1 VLQLDQITGPN
12 TDEVPR
18 TAIQPRES
26 GSSKERVKIPR
37 APSTKE
43 LGPCRSKWPSQCTQ
57 LTRLGDLTRM
67 DKNGL
72 QKNIP
77 IANGNDANGALSAST
92 FSLKALQESSSEPV
106 FLRGARY
113 FLRNRVSGYK
123 ELDNQHVE
131 AQVEGSGEDP
141 YTLSIEFS
149 SPQSFV
155 SNCSCPYFEDVCK
168 HAVAVVLTYIQR
180 RDRNLRN
187 TIKQIL
193 EERPREPRQTF
204 SEVKAEDFLNTK
216 ELTLPEEIPFTLG
229 MLILP
234 KPLALIL
241 GMLPTSP
248 SGKVTILKIPEPVV
262 STLPEGSPLRSLAD
276 YLLRVP
282 QTTSGPAGGHRVP
295 LGDEGIVLDFVR
307 YAANLVNVQT
317 GAPIA
322 FSDQRPKVHVELA
335 EQEEG
340 ALSLTLMATL
350 GERTLKDPMFV
361 FGSPSWAL
369 ENNVFYKLSDE
380 AEPPGSLMRMLQSD
394 GKAIIKA
401 DQVPGFLTRQYPALK
416 NHPALRVLKEETFP
430 TVVSS
435 APSVVIA
442 LSEQESTTTQ
452 GVSQLQLRLGFRYG
466 PMVVPSQSL
475 NLDGTQVHEHYV
487 TEEGQSL
494 WIRRM
499 ATEEQQLRQLLSNM
513 QPDRVR
519 ADQFFFSD
527 DRALDVLRWLQDYG
541 DNWEVSGYEKLTRY
555 RLAAEPLTLHA
566 HLALNDSGQFNLE
579 LYGACGS
586 SKLTWESLVALM
598 EQRRAYAALEDQTS
612 VRIPERSIT
621 RLLNHTDLINSQ
633 NRTAAG
639 TRTFKGARPLYQLVA
654 VVEALKAEEVQVH
667 LDPAL
672 EIFFQQ
678 LYSPEL
684 IQPPA
689 LPPHLKAELRPYQKA
704 GYTWITFLG
713 RYGLGGILADDMGL
727 GKTLQTLTMLM
738 AYHHEHPEAPPSLV
752 IVPTSV
758 VYNWQEEAEKFTPKL
773 RTALYLGTDREKILN
788 GKTKGPKPQVIFTSY
803 GIIRRDYLLLKEN
816 PFSYV
821 VLDEA
826 QNIKNPESVGAQAV
840 KALQANHTL
849 ALSGTPVENRLV
861 ELWSLFDFLMPGHL
875 NTLVRFQEE
884 FEKPISLG
892 LPEAAQKLRQRV
904 QPFILRRL
912 KTDVEKDLPRKT
924 EIISYCDLGTQQK
937 ALYQKMLEACRDQIF
952 GEVAQRG
959 IAASQMSVLA
969 ALLRLRQVCCDPRLV
984 QGTESAKGKNF
995 TLDDSAKLLE
1005 VMEFI
1010 ETLIAEKH
1018 RVLVFSQFV
1027 QMLTLVREA
1036 LNIKGYRY
1044 EYLDGQTP
1052 PEQRKEKVNR
1062 FNGDESIPIFLI
1074 SLKAGGTGLNL
1085 TGADYVIH
1093 YDPWWNPAVEAQ
1105 ATDRAYR
1112 IGQTRP
1118 VFSYKFIT
1126 RGTIEEKVLK
1136 LQRSKTELAEMVLGT
1151 DQSFAKTLTQKDLE
1165 FLFAP

>member
-1 VLQLDQITGPN
+1 
-12 TDEVPR
+12 VPPSK
-18 TAIQPRES
+18 TQMTCL
-26 GSSKERVKIPR
+26 GTSS
-37 APSTKE
+37 
-43 LGPCRSKWPSQCTQ
+43 
-57 LTRLGDLTRM
+57 RM
-67 DKNGL
+67 DKNRL
-72 QKNIP
+72 QKNGP
-77 IANGNDANGALSAST
+77 TSSAEQGNGAGSPST

-113 FLRNRVSGYK
+113 FLRNRVSVYK
-123 ELDNQHVE
+123 EVDSQHVE

-141 YTLSIEFS
+141 YALSIEFPT
-149 SPQSFV
+149 PQSFV
-155 SNCSCPYFEDVCK
+155 SDCSCPYFEDVCK

-193 EERPREPRQTF
+193 EERPREPRQNF
-204 SEVKAEDFLNTK
+204 SEIKAEEFLNSTG
-216 ELTLPEEIPFTLG
+216 LTLPEELPFTLG

-241 GMLPTSP
+241 GMLPSAP
-248 SGKVTILKIPEPVV
+248 SGKITILKIPEPVV
-262 STLPEGSPLRSLAD
+262 STLQEGSPLRSLAD

-295 LGDEGIVLDFVR
+295 IGDEGIVLDFVR

-317 GAPIA
+317 GASIS
-322 FSDQRPKVHVELA
+322 FSDQRPVVHIEIA
-335 EQEEG
+335 EKEEG
-340 ALSLTLMATL
+340 ALNLALVATL
-350 GERTLKDPMFV
+350 GDRTLKDPIFV
-361 FGSPSWAL
+361 LGSRSWVL
-369 ENNVFYKLSDE
+369 ENNVFYALSHE
-380 AEPPGSLMRMLQSD
+380 VEPPAALIRMIQSD
-394 GKAIIKA
+394 GKGIIKA

-416 NHPALRVLKEETFP
+416 NHESLRIQNEDTFP

-435 APSVVIA
+435 APSVVML
-442 LSEQESTTTQ
+442 LSEQESTTAQ
-452 GVSQLQLRLGFRYG
+452 GITQLQLRLGFRYG

-487 TEEGQSL
+487 TEQGQSL

-541 DNWEVSGYEKLTRY
+541 DSWEIAGYEQLSRY
-555 RLAAEPLTLHA
+555 RLAAEPLVLNA
-566 HLALNDSGQFNLE
+566 KLALNEAGQFNLE
-579 LYGACGS
+579 LYGSCGA
-586 SKLTWESLVALM
+586 SKLTWESLTSLM
-598 EQRRAYAALEDQTS
+598 EQRRAYATLEDQTS
-612 VRIPERSIT
+612 VRIPERPIT
-621 RLLNHTDLINSQ
+621 RLLNHTDLINPQ
-633 NRTAAG
+633 NRTTSG
-639 TRTFKGARPLYQLVA
+639 NRTFKGARPLYQLVA
-654 VVEALKAEEVQVH
+654 VVEALKLEDVQVH
-667 LDPAL
+667 LDSAL
-672 EIFFQQ
+672 EAFFQQ

-689 LPPHLKAELRPYQKA
+689 LPPHLKAELRPYQRA
-704 GYTWITFLG
+704 GYTWISFLA

-773 RTALYLGTDREKILN
+773 RTVLYLGTDREKIL
-788 GKTKGPKPQVIFTSY
+788 KPMTKGPKPQVILTSY
-803 GIIRRDYLLLKEN
+803 GIIRRDYALLQET

-849 ALSGTPVENRLV
+849 ALSGTPVENRLL

-875 NTLVRFQEE
+875 NTLARFQEE

-937 ALYQKMLEACRDQIF
+937 ALYQKMLEACRDQLF

-959 IAASQMSVLA
+959 LAASQMSVLA
-969 ALLRLRQVCCDPRLV
+969 ALLRLRQVCCDPRLL
-984 QGTESAKGKNF
+984 QGTEHATGKNF
-995 TLDDSAKLLE
+995 ALDDSAKLLD
-1005 VMEFI
+1005 VLEFI
-1010 ETLIAEKH
+1010 ETLIEEKH
-1018 RVLVFSQFV
+1018 RVLIFSQFV

-1036 LNIKGYRY
+1036 LNVRGHRY

-1165 FLFAP
+1165 FLFA

>member
-1 VLQLDQITGPN
+1 
-12 TDEVPR
+12 
-18 TAIQPRES
+18 
-26 GSSKERVKIPR
+26 
-37 APSTKE
+37 
-43 LGPCRSKWPSQCTQ
+43 
-57 LTRLGDLTRM
+57 M
-67 DKNGL
+67 DKNRL
-72 QKNIP
+72 QKNSP
-77 IANGNDANGALSAST
+77 ASPSNHENGVSGTSP
-92 FSLKALQESSSEPV
+92 FSLKALQESASEPV

-123 ELDNQHVE
+123 ELDSQHIE

-141 YTLSIEFS
+141 YTLSIAFS
-149 SPQSFV
+149 SPQNFT

-193 EERPREPRQTF
+193 EDRPREPRQNS
-204 SEVKAEDFLNTK
+204 SEIKAEEFLNSKGLSVPK
-216 ELTLPEEIPFTLG
+216 ELPFTLG

-241 GMLPTSP
+241 GMIPNSP

-295 LGDEGIVLDFVR
+295 IGDEGIVLDFVR

-317 GAPIA
+317 GAAIT
-322 FSDQRPKVHVELA
+322 FSDQHPKVHVEIA

-340 ALSLTLMATL
+340 ALSLTLVATL
-350 GERTLKDPMFV
+350 GDLTLKDPMFV
-361 FGSPSWAL
+361 LGAQSWVL
-369 ENNVFYKLSDE
+369 GNNVFYALSDE
-380 AEPPGSLMRMLQSD
+380 AEPPAALMRMIQSD
-394 GKAIIKA
+394 GKGIIKA
-401 DQVPGFLTRQYPALK
+401 DQVPGFLTRQYPTLK
-416 NHPALRVLKEETFP
+416 NHASLRVLKEDTFP

-435 APSVVIA
+435 PPSVVIT
-442 LSEQESTTTQ
+442 LSEQESTTNQ
-452 GVSQLQLRLGFRYG
+452 GISQLQLRLGFRYG

-487 TEEGQSL
+487 TEQGQSL

-541 DNWEVSGYEKLTRY
+541 SNWEISGYEQLTRY
-555 RLAAEPLTLHA
+555 RLAAEPFILHANLTL
-566 HLALNDSGQFNLE
+566 NDAGQFHLE
-579 LYGACGS
+579 LYGLCGA
-586 SKLTWESLVALM
+586 SKLAWESLVALM
-598 EQRRAYAALEDQTS
+598 DQRRAYAALEDQTS
-612 VRIPERSIT
+612 VRIPERRIT
-621 RLLNHTDLINSQ
+621 RLLNHPDLVNPQ
-633 NRTAAG
+633 NRTASG

-654 VVEALKAEEVQVH
+654 VVEALKAEEVQFH
-667 LDPAL
+667 LDSTL
-672 EIFFQQ
+672 ETFFQQ

-689 LPPHLKAELRPYQKA
+689 LPPGLKAELRPYQIA
-704 GYTWITFLG
+704 GYTWISFLE

-788 GKTKGPKPQVIFTSY
+788 SKTKGPKIQVIFTSY
-803 GIIRRDYLLLKEN
+803 GIIRRDYTLLKET

-849 ALSGTPVENRLV
+849 ALSGTPVENRLL

-875 NTLVRFQEE
+875 STMDHFQEE

-924 EIISYCDLGTQQK
+924 EIVSYCDLGTQQK
-937 ALYQKMLEACRDQIF
+937 ALYQKTLEDCRDQIF
-952 GEVAQRG
+952 GEIAQRG
-959 IAASQMSVLA
+959 FAASQMSVLA
-969 ALLRLRQVCCDPRLV
+969 ALLRLRQVCCDPRLLK
-984 QGTESAKGKNF
+984 GTENAIGKNF

-1005 VMEFI
+1005 VLEFI

-1027 QMLTLVREA
+1027 QMLTLIREA
-1036 LNIKGYRY
+1036 LNVRGYRY

-1062 FNGDESIPIFLI
+1062 YNTDESIPIFLI

-1136 LQRSKTELAEMVLGT
+1136 LQRTKTELAEMVLGT

-1165 FLFAP
+1165 FLFTP

>member
-1 VLQLDQITGPN
+1 
-12 TDEVPR
+12 
-18 TAIQPRES
+18 
-26 GSSKERVKIPR
+26 
-37 APSTKE
+37 
-43 LGPCRSKWPSQCTQ
+43 
-57 LTRLGDLTRM
+57 M
-67 DKNGL
+67 DTNRL
-72 QKNIP
+72 QKNSP
-77 IANGNDANGALSAST
+77 ASPPNNGNGVSSTNT
-92 FSLKALQESSSEPV
+92 FSLKSLQESASEPV

-123 ELDNQHVE
+123 ELDSQHVE

-141 YTLSIEFS
+141 YTLSIEFPT
-149 SPQSFV
+149 PQSFI

-193 EERPREPRQTF
+193 EDRPREPRQNS
-204 SEVKAEDFLNTK
+204 SEIKVEEFLNSKGLSVPT
-216 ELTLPEEIPFTLG
+216 ELPFTLG

-241 GMLPTSP
+241 GMLPSSP

-295 LGDEGIVLDFVR
+295 IGDEGIVLDFVR
-307 YAANLVNVQT
+307 YAANLVNVQS
-317 GAPIA
+317 GATIT
-322 FSDQRPKVHVELA
+322 FSDQRPKVHVEIA

-340 ALSLTLMATL
+340 ALSLTLVATL
-350 GERTLKDPMFV
+350 GDRALKDPMFV
-361 FGSPSWAL
+361 LGSRSWAL
-369 ENNVFYKLSDE
+369 ENNVFYALSDE
-380 AEPPGSLMRMLQSD
+380 AEPPAALMRMIQSD
-394 GKAIIKA
+394 GKGIIKA

-416 NHPALRVLKEETFP
+416 NHTSLRILKEETFP

-435 APSVVIA
+435 PPSVVML

-452 GVSQLQLRLGFRYG
+452 GNTQLQLRLGFRYG

-487 TEEGQSL
+487 TEQGQSL

-541 DNWEVSGYEKLTRY
+541 SNWEISGYEQLTRY
-555 RLAAEPLTLHA
+555 RLAAEPFTLHA
-566 HLALNDSGQFNLE
+566 NLALNDSGQFNLE
-579 LYGACGS
+579 LYGACGA
-586 SKLTWESLVALM
+586 SKLAWESLVALM
-598 EQRRAYAALEDQTS
+598 EQRRTYAALEDQTS

-621 RLLNHTDLINSQ
+621 RLLNHPDLINPQ
-633 NRTAAG
+633 NRTASGA
-639 TRTFKGARPLYQLVA
+639 RTFKGARPLYQLVA
-654 VVEALKAEEVQVH
+654 VVEALKAEEVHVH
-667 LDPAL
+667 LDSAL
-672 EIFFQQ
+672 ETFFQQ

-689 LPPHLKAELRPYQKA
+689 LPPGLKAELRPYQRA
-704 GYTWITFLG
+704 GYTWISFLE

-727 GKTLQTLTMLM
+727 GKTLQTLTMLL
-738 AYHHEHPEAPPSLV
+738 AYYHEHPEAPPSLV

-758 VYNWQEEAEKFTPKL
+758 VYNWQEEAQKFTPKL

-788 GKTKGPKPQVIFTSY
+788 AKTKGPKIQVIFTSY
-803 GIIRRDYLLLKEN
+803 GIVRRDYALLKET

-849 ALSGTPVENRLV
+849 ALSGTPVENRLL

-875 NTLVRFQEE
+875 NTMARFQEE

-937 ALYQKMLEACRDQIF
+937 ALYQKTLEACRDQIF

-959 IAASQMSVLA
+959 LAASQMSVLA
-969 ALLRLRQVCCDPRLV
+969 ALLRLRQVCCDPRLL
-984 QGTESAKGKNF
+984 QGTEHAIGKNF

-1036 LNIKGYRY
+1036 LNIRGYRY

-1062 FNGDESIPIFLI
+1062 YNSDESIPIFLI

-1165 FLFAP
+1165 FLFAT

>member
-1 VLQLDQITGPN
+1 
-12 TDEVPR
+12 
-18 TAIQPRES
+18 
-26 GSSKERVKIPR
+26 
-37 APSTKE
+37 
-43 LGPCRSKWPSQCTQ
+43 
-57 LTRLGDLTRM
+57 M
-67 DKNGL
+67 DKNRL
-72 QKNIP
+72 QKNSP
-77 IANGNDANGALSAST
+77 TSPSKNGNGVSGTST
-92 FSLKALQESSSEPV
+92 FSLKALQESASEAV

-123 ELDNQHVE
+123 ELDSQHVE

-149 SPQSFV
+149 TPESFT

-193 EERPREPRQTF
+193 ENRPREPRQN
-204 SEVKAEDFLNTK
+204 SPEIKAEEFLNSKGLSVPK
-216 ELTLPEEIPFTLG
+216 ELPFTLG
-229 MLILP
+229 LLILP

-241 GMLPTSP
+241 GMLPNSP

-262 STLPEGSPLRSLAD
+262 STLPEDSPLRSLAD
-276 YLLRVP
+276 YLLRIP

-295 LGDEGIVLDFVR
+295 IGDEGIVLDFVR

-317 GAPIA
+317 GAAIT
-322 FSDQRPKVHVELA
+322 FSDQCPKVHVEIA

-340 ALSLTLMATL
+340 ALSLTLVATL
-350 GERTLKDPMFV
+350 GDRTLKDPLFV
-361 FGSPSWAL
+361 LGSRSWVL
-369 ENNVFYKLSDE
+369 ENNVFYALSDE
-380 AEPPGSLMRMLQSD
+380 AEPPAALMRMIQSD
-394 GKAIIKA
+394 GKGIIKA

-416 NHPALRVLKEETFP
+416 NHPSLRILKEDTFP

-435 APSVVIA
+435 PPSVVIM
-442 LSEQESTTTQ
+442 LSEQESTTIQ
-452 GVSQLQLRLGFRYG
+452 GISQLQLRLGFRYG

-487 TEEGQSL
+487 TEQGQSL

-541 DNWEVSGYEKLTRY
+541 SNWEISGYEQLTRY
-555 RLAAEPLTLHA
+555 QLAAEPFTLHA
-566 HLALNDSGQFNLE
+566 NLALNDSGQFNLE
-579 LYGACGS
+579 IYGLCDA
-586 SKLTWESLVALM
+586 SKVAWESLVTLM
-598 EQRRAYAALEDQTS
+598 DQRRAYAALDNQTS
-612 VRIPERSIT
+612 VRIPERSIN
-621 RLLNHTDLINSQ
+621 RLLNHPDLINPQS
-633 NRTAAG
+633 RTASGA
-639 TRTFKGARPLYQLVA
+639 RTFKGARPLYQLVA

-667 LDPAL
+667 LDSAL
-672 EIFFQQ
+672 ETFFQQ
-678 LYSPEL
+678 LYAPEL

-689 LPPHLKAELRPYQKA
+689 LPLGLKAELRPYQRA
-704 GYTWITFLG
+704 GYTWISFLE

-727 GKTLQTLTMLM
+727 GKTLQALTVLM

-788 GKTKGPKPQVIFTSY
+788 AKAKGPKTQVIFTSY
-803 GIIRRDYLLLKEN
+803 GIIRRDYTLLKDI

-849 ALSGTPVENRLV
+849 ALSGTPVENRLL

-875 NTLVRFQEE
+875 NTLPRFQEE

-937 ALYQKMLEACRDQIF
+937 AVYQKTLETCRDQIF

-959 IAASQMSVLA
+959 LAASQMSVLA
-969 ALLRLRQVCCDPRLV
+969 ALLRLRQVCCDPRLL
-984 QGTESAKGKNF
+984 QGTENAIGKTF

-1005 VMEFI
+1005 VLEFI
-1010 ETLIAEKH
+1010 ETLIEEKH
-1018 RVLVFSQFV
+1018 RVLIFSQFV

-1036 LNIKGYRY
+1036 LNVKGYRY

-1052 PEQRKEKVNR
+1052 PAQRKEKVNR
-1062 FNGDESIPIFLI
+1062 YNADESIPIFLI

-1151 DQSFAKTLTQKDLE
+1151 DQSFAKSLTQKDLE